1 MTEVSDTGGNCTYV
15 MKIFNMI
22 EQFDIK
28 NYGDIVE
35 VSEERFYHT

>member
-1 MTEVSDTGGNCTYV
+1 MVEESDIGGNCTSV

-22 EQFDIK
+22 EQFDIQ
-28 NYGDIVE
+28 NYEDIVE